1 MMNTAGAGRFRL
13 LLPVNDY
20 QAVVDHMICIWPV
33 GTDMVVCHQYG
44 RSDLRISVS
53 EHDGLLGI

>member
-20 QAVVDHMICIWPV
+20 QAVVDHMN
-33 GTDMVVCHQYG
+33 MVVCHQYG
-44 RSDLRISVS
+44 WSDLRISVS
-53 EHDGLLGI
+53 EHDGSLGI